1 MTENTAISLL
11 TFYVLMVLYLIGAWC
26 VNAYKLVMLIVDHA
40 PLDIMAAG
48 RALGL
53 FVPFVSAFL
62 AWF

>member
-1 MTENTAISLL
+1 MSSNTALSVLI
-11 TFYVLMVLYLIGAWC
+11 FYVIVLLYLIGAWC
-26 VNAYKLVMLIVDHA
+26 VNAYKLVMLIVNHA